1 MRFAATNLGEQAC
14 RLDLPRGGCLFASRT
29 GALDGERLAGRS
41 TVAFREPAA

>member
-14 RLDLPRGGCLFASRT
+14 RLDLPRGCRLFASRT

-41 TVAFREPAA
+41 TVAFLEPAA